1 MDLKEILKTKT
12 KLSVAE
18 NHFIK
23 PPKLPYLVFNQDKE
37 YRGISD
43 DNLIVFSD
51 VSVELYTSTKDKELE
66 NKVKKIII
74 KDILNVSNNDDEIEF
89 NQNTEYIE
97 SEQMYVTYF
106 DFNLIEKGGI

>member
-1 MDLKEILKTKT
+1 MDLKEILKNKT
-12 KLSVAE
+12 ELSVAE

-23 PPKLPYLVFNQDKE
+23 PPKLPYMVFNQDKE
-37 YRGISD
+37 YRGVSN
-43 DNLIVFSD
+43 DNLIIFSV
-51 VSVELYTSTKDKELE
+51 VSVELYTTTKDKNLE
-66 NKVKKIII
+66 NKVKKVIID
-74 KDILNVSNNDDEIEF
+74 DILNVSDNDDEIEF